1 MPLES
6 IKLSPPDLSRKIK
19 KKKRESFKRRDKER
33 AVMEIEAGGGGIE
46 QILVEFGRINEENSC
61 LSPSIHTFL

>member
-6 IKLSPPDLSRKIK
+6 IKLSPPDLSRKI

-46 QILVEFGRINEENSC
+46 QILVEFGRIKEENSC